1 MTILK
6 NTLAALLLALS
17 LPAFALPTLSA
28 NAVPN
33 PAVAGAPLNLAI
45 NIADIADLYAYEFT
59 VHFDPSLLSATA
71 VDEGGFLGTAGT
83 TFSGAGTIDNVSG
96 TISFI
101 FNTLV
106 GNVAGASGSG
116 ILANISFDALA
127 VGGAAISFSDLLFL
141 DAGLNDIAV
150 SAVSLTLPIGA
161 ETDVPEPAGYLL
173 LGAGLL
179 AAGVV
184 RRRQRAGLR

>member
-28 NAVPN
+28 NAGPN

-71 VDEGGFLGTAGT
+71 VGEGGFLGTAGT

-184 RRRQRAGLR
+184 RRRQRAVLR